1 MRNRRALRFSRGS
14 IWVATALVWLPQ
26 ATLAACPQDTPK
38 RIVSLA
44 PSVTEVLFAIGAGER
59 VVGVSSHSDFPEQA
73 RTLPRVGSFLLPNV
87 ESVVSVRP
95 DLVIAVP
102 SPGNRDAVRAM
113 ERMGIPV
120 LVVGVDS
127 LVETERAIV
136 RIGECVG
143 AAPRAH
149 QVVDRM
155 RREIESVERRLA
167 GAPTRR
173 VLVVV
178 GRDPLVA
185 AGPLTFVGE
194 LVKLAHGQNV
204 APPGSR
210 WPTLGPEWV
219 IAADPEVVIDTSMGS
234 EAAGAGAVPAQVWAP
249 LRSLRAARQGRI
261 VSRSLDRLLRPGPR
275 LARGVRELA
284 QLIHPERF

>member
-1 MRNRRALRFSRGS
+1 
-14 IWVATALVWLPQ
+14 VAAALVWLPQ
-26 ATLAACPQDTPK
+26 AALGACPEPVPK

-44 PSVTEVLFAIGAGER
+44 PSITEVLFAIGAGER
-59 VVGVSSHSDFPEQA
+59 VVGVSSRSDFPPQA
-73 RTLPRVGSFLLPNV
+73 RTLPRVGSFLVPNV
-87 ESVVSVRP
+87 ESVVSRRP

-102 SPGNRDAVRAM
+102 SPGNRDAVRAI

-127 LVETERAIV
+127 LAETERAIV

-149 QVVDRM
+149 EVVDRM
-155 RREIESVERRLA
+155 RREIESVERRLV
-167 GAPTRR
+167 GAPTRK

-178 GRDPLVA
+178 GREPLVA

-204 APPGSR
+204 APAGSR
-210 WPTLGPEWV
+210 WPTLGLEWV
-219 IAADPEVVIDTSMGS
+219 VAADPDVIIDTSMGS
-234 EAAGAGAVPAQVWAP
+234 EAAKDGALPAQVWAP
-249 LRSLRAARQGRI
+249 LASLRAARQGRI

-275 LARGVRELA
+275 LARGVRELG
-284 QLIHPERF
+284 QLIPPERF

>member
-1 MRNRRALRFSRGS
+1 MRGLRALLPPRGC
-14 IWVATALVWLPQ
+14 IWAAAALLWLPQ
-26 ATLAACPQDTPK
+26 AALGACPQVVPK

-44 PSVTEVLFAIGAGER
+44 PSITEVLFAIGAGER
-59 VVGVSSHSDFPEQA
+59 VVGVSSHSDFPTQA
-73 RTLPRVGSFLLPNV
+73 RALPRVGSFLVPNV
-87 ESVVSVRP
+87 ESVVSRRP

-102 SPGNRDAVRAM
+102 SPGNRDAVRAI

-127 LVETERAIV
+127 LAETERAIV

-143 AAPRAH
+143 APSRAH
-149 QVVDRM
+149 EVVARI
-155 RREIESVERRLA
+155 RREIESVEGRLA

-178 GRDPLVA
+178 GREPLVA

-210 WPTLGPEWV
+210 WPTLGLEWV
-219 IAADPEVVIDTSMGS
+219 IAADPDVVIDTSMGS
-234 EAAGAGAVPAQVWAP
+234 EAASDGAPPAEVWAP
-249 LRSLRAARQGRI
+249 LASLRAARQGRI